1 MIKGNN
7 ILTNNLI
14 KDIIRLKLRIK
25 NILII

>member
-14 KDIIRLKLRIK
+14 KDIIRLKLTIK